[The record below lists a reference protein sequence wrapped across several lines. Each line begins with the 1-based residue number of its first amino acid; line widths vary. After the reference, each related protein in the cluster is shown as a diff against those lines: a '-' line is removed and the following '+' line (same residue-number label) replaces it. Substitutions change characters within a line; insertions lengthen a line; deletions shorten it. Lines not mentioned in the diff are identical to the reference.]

1 MMKTTKTEKEEEN
14 IPIII
19 WAGRGDFK
27 ILAKELGNR
36 GGTGRD
42 NRKVR
47 MLLSS
52 LFEMGWQGDGGGG
65 DRYKSDPLYKL
76 IGEIGIHLTFN
87 NLGITRRIKIKAQL
101 SSLSKK
107 RQNFSKKKHSK

>member
-1 MMKTTKTEKEEEN
+1 MTDDEDNKNRKR
-14 IPIII
+14 
-19 WAGRGDFK
+19 GRKYTHNNMGGGRGGDFK

-52 LFEMGWQGDGGGG
+52 LFEMGVAGRWGWWGQV
-65 DRYKSDPLYKL
+65 
-76 IGEIGIHLTFN
+76 
-87 NLGITRRIKIKAQL
+87 
-101 SSLSKK
+101 
-107 RQNFSKKKHSK
+107 